1 MRRILNSM
9 PYNEITNMKTI
20 PRKTFVFI
28 AAKISN
34 ALVSLLAKIWV
45 AIASTTTKPTKRYHV
60 KMSAADVSIKNHR
73 ENPAVTVS
81 ALKR

>member
-1 MRRILNSM
+1 M

-45 AIASTTTKPTKRYHV
+45 AIASTATKPTKRYHV